1 MRIDLLETDVPA
13 AVDAV
18 LKKCGKTPYDLSEI
32 AGVASG
38 TIYNWRLGAFDP
50 RLPQFMWFLDAAG
63 ARLIIEM
70 DEDTKRELTIEKL
83 PEIIKDLIDDTGL
96 SHLKVSEKSEL
107 GAETV
112 RNWKLGR
119 GNPRLEQLLWFLDAV
134 GYRLVVERKEEN
146 AEN

>member
-1 MRIDLLETDVPA
+1 MRGTVVSSDRMKPVRMGRGGMTMRIDLLETDVPA

-38 TIYNWRLGAFDP
+38 TIYNWKLGAFDP

-70 DEDTKRELTIEKL
+70 DE
-83 PEIIKDLIDDTGL
+83 G
-96 SHLKVSEKSEL
+96 
-107 GAETV
+107 G
-112 RNWKLGR
+112 
-119 GNPRLEQLLWFLDAV
+119 
-134 GYRLVVERKEEN
+134 EEN
-146 AEN
+146 DQD